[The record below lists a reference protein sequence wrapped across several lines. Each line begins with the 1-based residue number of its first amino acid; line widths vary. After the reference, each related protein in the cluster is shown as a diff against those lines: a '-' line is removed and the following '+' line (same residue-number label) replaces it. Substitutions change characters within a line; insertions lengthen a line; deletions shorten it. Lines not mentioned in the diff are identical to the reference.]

1 MRDSNRREFL
11 SKSAK
16 SLALASIALQG
27 CFVFAANSSSK
38 GANFGNAT
46 QIQTMP
52 KRILGSGKAAMQVSA
67 LAYLLAKK
75 PYIIPLFGTTNPK
88 HLSEN
93 LASLE
98 LNFSPK
104 EWQSL
109 EAKLDKIEIV
119 GDRYPLEQAQRV
131 GK

>member
-1 MRDSNRREFL
+1 
-11 SKSAK
+11 
-16 SLALASIALQG
+16 
-27 CFVFAANSSSK
+27 
-38 GANFGNAT
+38 
-46 QIQTMP
+46 MP

-75 PYIIPLFGTTNPK
+75 PYIIPQ